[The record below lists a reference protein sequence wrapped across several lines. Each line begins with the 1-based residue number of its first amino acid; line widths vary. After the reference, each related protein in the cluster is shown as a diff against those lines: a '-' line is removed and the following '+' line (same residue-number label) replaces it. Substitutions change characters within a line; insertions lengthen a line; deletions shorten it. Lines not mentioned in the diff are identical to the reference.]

1 MKVYAVM
8 RIDSKLKF
16 DGKDNISVECN
27 LPNGHFIIHCFTDL
41 EKAEK
46 FAGDGYEIKVMETV
60 K

>member
-1 MKVYAVM
+1 MKVYVVM
-8 RIDSKLKF
+8 KMDSKLKLV
-16 DGKDNISVECN
+16 GKNDISVECN

-46 FAGDGYEIKVMETV
+46 FAGDEYEITVMETV